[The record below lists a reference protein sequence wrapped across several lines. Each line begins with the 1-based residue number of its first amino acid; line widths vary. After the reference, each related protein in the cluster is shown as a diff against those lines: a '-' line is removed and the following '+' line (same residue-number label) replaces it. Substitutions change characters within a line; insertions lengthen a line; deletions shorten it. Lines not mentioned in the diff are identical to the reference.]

1 MCSFLKERMAKKK
14 VRVIA
19 VNIVGILWDIIM
31 CVYDPNAVILATI

>member
-1 MCSFLKERMAKKK
+1 MFIFKGEDGKKK

-31 CVYDPNAVILATI
+31 CVHDPNAVILATI

>member
-1 MCSFLKERMAKKK
+1 MLIFKGEDGKKK